1 MVVCDDQQVDPR
13 HILGFIE
20 IGPLERSVEKRQ
32 GRSRFENGIDQN
44 TQPVCLNQVGGVAE
58 PDQQVLFR
66 IERFQVGLHCRQRMI
81 GTIALLTLER
91 KSYIVATSPFPMW
104 CGVACRLRKAPSR

>member
-1 MVVCDDQQVDPR
+1 MTAALVFSLTLALPFKTRETVAA
-13 HILGFIE
+13 
-20 IGPLERSVEKRQ
+20 VEKWQ

-66 IERFQVGLHCRQRMI
+66 IEMPG
-81 GTIALLTLER
+81 
-91 KSYIVATSPFPMW
+91 
-104 CGVACRLRKAPSR
+104 